1 VNEQSRQTPPIVA
14 AVDDS
19 RPDHVVGRLR
29 LSELLREVQDR
40 LEQVVDTRDRLET
53 LLEAMLEIGTGL
65 DLAST
70 LRQVVEHA
78 VNLAE
83 AQYGAMG
90 VRRADGKLSE
100 FIVVGIDEATQRQI
114 GDFPEG
120 RGVLSVLLSD
130 SLRLTDIADHPASVG
145 FPPHHPPMKSLLGVP
160 IRVRDSVFGQL
171 YLTEK
176 IGGKQFT
183 EDDEVLVRALA
194 TAAGIAIE
202 NAELYRRSQTR
213 GRWIEAVGTITSE
226 LLSGADRSEVA
237 DLVVNS
243 ARRVFGADSAA
254 IVVDVDGVPTISVA
268 TDPAQQGCEV
278 GVAGLET
285 AGGRVMRAP
294 IGEDVDLPM
303 LVVTRADDGKAFL
316 DLEIASF
323 RSFADQVAIAL
334 QAANA
339 QRDRRKLDVLGER
352 DRIARDLHDHVIQR
366 IFAAGLTLDG
376 IVGRLAES
384 EERKRLSAVTDDLQA
399 VIEEIRA
406 RIFDLHATERSRPDT
421 GVRLVAALNRLT
433 RDLPVKAVLHT
444 SGPLSELP
452 LELSTAIEAVVGEL
466 VANVIRH
473 ASAENIT
480 VTVEVG
486 QRVTVSVED
495 DGIGLGTPLRR
506 SGLQNLADRAVE
518 NNGQFDIA
526 ARPEGGTAA
535 VWSVPLPATR

>member
-1 VNEQSRQTPPIVA
+1 MSAKPEPTPAGGA
-14 AVDDS
+14 AADDS
-19 RPDHVVGRLR
+19 RNEHLVGRLR
-29 LSELLREVQDR
+29 LSELLHEVQDR

-65 DLAST
+65 DLPST
-70 LRQVVEHA
+70 LRQVVGHA
-78 VNLAE
+78 VTLAE
-83 AQYGAMG
+83 AKYGAMG
-90 VRRADGKLSE
+90 VRRADGTLSE

-120 RGVLSVLLSD
+120 RGVLSVLLTD
-130 SLRLTDIADHPASVG
+130 TLRLTDIADHPASVG
-145 FPPHHPPMKSLLGVP
+145 FPAHHPPMKSLLGVP

-202 NAELYRRSQTR
+202 NAELYRRSQAR

-226 LLSGADRSEVA
+226 LLSGAARSEVA
-237 DLVVNS
+237 ELVVNS
-243 ARRVFGADSAA
+243 ARRVFAADSAA
-254 IVVDVDGVPTISVA
+254 IVVDLDGVATISVA
-268 TDPAQQGCEV
+268 TDPELQGRDAGAA
-278 GVAGLET
+278 GVELS
-285 AGGRVMRAP
+285 GGHVLRAP

-303 LVVTRADDGKAFL
+303 LVVTRSADTKEFI
-316 DLEIASF
+316 DLEIAAF

-376 IVGRLAES
+376 VVGRLPEGD
-384 EERKRLSAVTDDLQA
+384 ERARLSDVTDDLQA

-406 RIFDLHATERSRPDT
+406 RIFDLHTAERAAPDT

-433 RDLPVKAVLHT
+433 RDLPVKAVLRT
-444 SGPLSELP
+444 SGPLSEISRD
-452 LELSTAIEAVVGEL
+452 LSTAIEAVVGEL
-466 VANVIRH
+466 VTNVVRH
-473 ASAENIT
+473 ASAENVV

-486 QRVTVSVED
+486 QWVTVSVED
-495 DGIGLGTPLRR
+495 DGVGLGSPLRR
-506 SGLQNLADRAVE
+506 SGLQNLADRAAE
-518 NNGQFDIA
+518 NHGRFDIA
-526 ARPEGGTAA
+526 ARPDGGTAA
-535 VWSVPLPATR
+535 TWSVPLPA